1 MTSSHK
7 PADRLPG
14 LQDLLAARKRISRW
28 AHLTPVAT
36 CEGIDRMS
44 GARLFFKCENLQ
56 KVGAFKFRGA
66 SNVVLSLG
74 DDEASRGVAT
84 HSSGNHAG
92 ALALAARL
100 RGIEAHVVMPSNS
113 SAPKMAAVRGYGA
126 KIIEC
131 EPTLDSREE
140 TLNRVVE
147 QTGAIFVHP
156 YDDYGII
163 AGQATAAMELL
174 DQVAD
179 LDAIITPVGGGGLL
193 SGTALAVNHIL
204 PETRVIAG
212 EPRGADD
219 ACRSLRE
226 GRIIPSVD
234 PQTIADGLLTSLGER
249 NFSIIQENVER
260 IITIGESEIVH
271 AMRIVWERMKM
282 IIEPSSAVALAVV
295 LENPELFSGQRVGI
309 IISGGNVDLDR
320 LPW

>member
-1 MTSSHK
+1 MKSSHK
-7 PADRLPG
+7 PADRLPD
-14 LQDLLAARKRISRW
+14 LQDLLTARKRISRW

-66 SNVVLSLG
+66 SNVVLSLS
-74 DDEASRGVAT
+74 DDEALRGVAT
-84 HSSGNHAG
+84 HSSGNHAA
-92 ALALAARL
+92 ALALAANL

-140 TLNRVVE
+140 TLDLVVE
-147 QTGAIFVHP
+147 RTGAIFVHP
-156 YDDYGII
+156 YDNYGII

-174 DQVAD
+174 DQVSD

-212 EPRGADD
+212 EPLGADD
-219 ACRSLRE
+219 AYRSLRE
-226 GRIIPSVD
+226 GRIVPSVD

-260 IITIGESEIVH
+260 IITIGESQIVH
-271 AMRIVWERMKM
+271 AMRLVWERMKM

>member
-1 MTSSHK
+1 VTSSRK
-7 PADRLPG
+7 PADRLPD

-100 RGIEAHVVMPSNS
+100 RGISAHVVMPSNS

-126 KIIEC
+126 QIIEC

-140 TLNRVVE
+140 TLDRVVE

-174 DQVAD
+174 EQVAD

-219 ACRSLRE
+219 AYRSLRE
-226 GRIIPSVD
+226 GRIVPSVD

-260 IITIGESEIVH
+260 IITVGESEIVH

-295 LENPELFSGQRVGI
+295 LENPELFSGLRVGI